1 MYQHQVMNE
10 TVIRDIVSLIADGR
24 KQSEDY
30 GDFITWGKGARHSFK
45 SITKAS
51 SDLVMTFPILV
62 SDTVDVENAVM
73 IMKSH
78 ERKCAAMMHMLF
90 SALCISSDSENVYDY
105 LRQFHSNINFAG
117 NDLNVDYFNDT
128 MDRIAD
134 KVDESFYDTRHFKE
148 YSTKILQESLMRLNE
163 IQPIMD
169 QPINETSIGDYS
181 VSMYKGKNGEC
192 IIMSPIQEANGGGGR
207 GNGGNNGGGNLHVN
221 VDRDELAYR
230 VADWESRHPGQDV
243 DTAAKGIYKELVDD
257 HGGTYNGKINDDS
270 IKSALY
276 SSRARALRDKNRDS
290 TTTRISKDY
299 KYRTN
304 PWSDDYKN
312 TQAGMQSANSR
323 LASPFV
329 NTDIRKANELLPT
342 MLVIH
347 FYSPAVN
354 EPVSAV
360 IGIKAKLYPI
370 KSQEMINRLTVRNK
384 DNQGFHNFLRAA
396 TRETAFFKDFVF
408 AVDKAKIDALSNSN
422 RGSDSKIWKILE
434 RRAIKSKV
442 RRGMGMYNDATA
454 ITTVCITDMEVD
466 RLQKEYQLD
475 IMNPRILKP
484 ILDAYNLMGFVVI
497 DPNMETC
504 RFWYDDGSN
513 TFDTMSFSSLER
525 ESNDQNYKK
534 VINLMTKMAR

>member
-1 MYQHQVMNE
+1 MNRYQAMNE
-10 TVIRDIVSLIADGR
+10 TVVRDIVSLIADGR
-24 KQSEDY
+24 RQSEDY
-30 GDFITWGKGARHSFK
+30 GDFITWGRGAKHSFK

-51 SDLVMTFPILV
+51 SDLVLTFPILV

-78 ERKCAAMMHMLF
+78 ERKCAALMHMLF

-105 LRQFHSNINFAG
+105 LKQFHSNLNFAS

-128 MDRIAD
+128 MDSLAD
-134 KVDESFYDTRHFKE
+134 KVDESFYDSRRFRE
-148 YSTKILQESLMRLNE
+148 YSTEILQESLDRLNAVRKE
-163 IQPIMD
+163 MND
-169 QPINETSIGDYS
+169 VINETSIDHYEVARYRGP
-181 VSMYKGKNGEC
+181 NGEC
-192 IIMSPIQEANGGGGR
+192 IIMSPIEEAKNHKPRATEDDINRLAQELANRNITDMNDQSDWIVASAKKDKAYYNDEAMQRVQDIANGIIKGK
-207 GNGGNNGGGNLHVN
+207 NGNNARTINKN
-221 VDRDELAYR
+221 ENITKREYKIKENPWA
-230 VADWESRHPGQDV
+230 
-243 DTAAKGIYKELVDD
+243 TNYKEV
-257 HGGTYNGKINDDS
+257 
-270 IKSALY
+270 
-276 SSRARALRDKNRDS
+276 
-290 TTTRISKDY
+290 
-299 KYRTN
+299 
-304 PWSDDYKN
+304 
-312 TQAGMQSANSR
+312 QAGMQSANQR

-329 NTDIRKANELLPT
+329 NTDMKKANELLPT

-370 KSQEMINRLTVRNK
+370 SSQEIINRMMVRNK

-396 TRETAFFKDFVF
+396 TRETAFFKDFIF

-422 RGSDSKIWKILE
+422 RGSDSKIWRILE
-434 RRAIKSKV
+434 RRAIKSKI

-454 ITTVCITDMEVD
+454 ITTICVSMMEVE
-466 RLQKEYQLD
+466 RLEKEFQLD

-484 ILDAYNLMGFVVI
+484 ILEAYNLMGFVVI
-497 DPNMETC
+497 DPNMEVC

-513 TFDTMSFSSLER
+513 TFDTMSFNSLER
-525 ESNDQNYKK
+525 ESSDQNYKK

>member
-30 GDFITWGKGARHSFK
+30 GDFITWGKGAKHSFR

-128 MDRIAD
+128 MDSIAD
-134 KVDESFYDTRHFKE
+134 KVDESVYDTRQFKE
-148 YSTKILQESLMRLNE
+148 YSTKVLQESLMRLNE
-163 IQPIMD
+163 IQPIID

-192 IIMSPIQEANGGGGR
+192 IIMSPIQEGGRRVGGGG
-207 GNGGNNGGGNLHVN
+207 NPHQNAFT
-221 VDRDELAYR
+221 RDLENRAEVYYS
-230 VADWESRHPGQDV
+230 EHPDSDI
-243 DTAAKGIYKELVDD
+243 DTATRDIFDQLVHDR
-257 HGGTYNGKINDDS
+257 GGRYNGAANRERVRD
-270 IKSALY
+270 AVY
-276 SSRARALRDKNRDS
+276 AARARVLRDRSRDS
-290 TTTRISKDY
+290 TTTRITRDY
-299 KYRTN
+299 KYKTN